1 MARGSTVLGVAA
13 MAAVGAGGVAVAADA
28 VPAPI
33 AVPDLPEI
41 PDSLDLP
48 PSSTGVSPAGSPG
61 VSALPT
67 AGDFFGAAVR
77 DVSAPDTAVS
87 TAAVS
92 TAADTATDL
101 APAPDLAPA
110 TDLVPATDL
119 APVSTTAPTTV
130 VAASSVDV
138 APSAAPVPTDPGEA
152 LRARIIDE
160 ATRQRDAA
168 ARAEREAAEKAAA
181 QQAARE
187 AAAQKVREQAAA
199 AKAAAEAQ
207 AKADAEAAAK
217 AESERLAHLAVSYL
231 KPLASYTL
239 TDSFGEAS
247 SLWANTHSGQDFA
260 APTGTPVHAIHT
272 GTVTS
277 AGWAGSYGYRVILT
291 LDDGTELWYCH
302 LSTMVVTSG
311 EVITGD
317 TIGRVGAT
325 GNVTSPHLHLEVR
338 PAAGAA
344 PIDPAVWLRAHDIA
358 V

>member
-33 AVPDLPEI
+33 AVPDLPEL

-77 DVSAPDTAVS
+77 DVSAPDTS
-87 TAAVS
+87 VS
-92 TAADTATDL
+92 TAADTAT
-101 APAPDLAPA
+101 APDLAP
-110 TDLVPATDL
+110 TPDL
-119 APVSTTAPTTV
+119 APVSTTATTAVV
-130 VAASSVDV
+130 VAASSVDL
-138 APSAAPVPTDPGEA
+138 APSAAPAPTDPGEA

-168 ARAEREAAEKAAA
+168 AQAEREAAEKAAA

-239 TDSFGEAS
+239 TDGFGEAS

-338 PAAGAA
+338 PTAGAA